1 MSTGKLGFW
10 SIVLLGI
17 NNIIGSGIF
26 LLPNKAMG
34 LIGPASLLVLL
45 FDMLLVLAIVF
56 CFAEASGLFSED
68 GGPYIYAHKAF
79 GNFVGYEV
87 GFLTWI
93 SRCIAYST
101 MGAGFATALAGVI
114 PELNNPFMK
123 NVIITVYFILLAII
137 NIMGVQLYK
146 IVQNAAT
153 IAKVVPFVLFIC
165 MGVFYI
171 QPANFTPLFPGGS
184 YQPGTFG
191 TAAVL
196 LFFAFTGF
204 ESIVVAAAEMDNPQ
218 KNLPKAT
225 LVTIFIVSAI
235 YILLLT
241 CAIGIMGYELSDTNT
256 PVQEA
261 FGRIAGVFGS
271 SVVAAGTII
280 STGGLC
286 IGSSFITPHSAL
298 ALAQKKMLPAFM
310 AKENQHGAPHWC
322 IIITTVISILV
333 AYTGSFTFLASLS
346 VVARFSQYIPTCLA
360 VLVFRKTMPDA
371 PRSFKVPGG
380 PVIPLAAVLVS
391 LWLLSNA
398 SGFQLLV
405 GLGAALIAVPFY
417 YFIRK
422 NAAA

>member
-171 QPANFTPLFPGGS
+171 QPANFTPRCS
-184 YQPGTFG
+184 R
-191 TAAVL
+191 
-196 LFFAFTGF
+196 
-204 ESIVVAAAEMDNPQ
+204 AAATSQEPLVLRLYCCSLPLPALNPSWWR
-218 KNLPKAT
+218 P
-225 LVTIFIVSAI
+225 
-235 YILLLT
+235 
-241 CAIGIMGYELSDTNT
+241 
-256 PVQEA
+256 P
-261 FGRIAGVFGS
+261 RW
-271 SVVAAGTII
+271 
-280 STGGLC
+280 
-286 IGSSFITPHSAL
+286 ITPKRTYL
-298 ALAQKKMLPAFM
+298 
-310 AKENQHGAPHWC
+310 
-322 IIITTVISILV
+322 
-333 AYTGSFTFLASLS
+333 
-346 VVARFSQYIPTCLA
+346 R
-360 VLVFRKTMPDA
+360 
-371 PRSFKVPGG
+371 
-380 PVIPLAAVLVS
+380 
-391 LWLLSNA
+391 
-398 SGFQLLV
+398 QL
-405 GLGAALIAVPFY
+405 
-417 YFIRK
+417 
-422 NAAA
+422 